1 MNRRDIV
8 ITAGFEKPD
17 IASSILRNPPSE
29 RIVRINKAVTSKLNF
44 SVTNNIKAK
53 KELQWQMHDIN
64 GIHCFLTI
72 EKCV

>member
-8 ITAGFEKPD
+8 ITAGFENPD
-17 IASSILRNPPSE
+17 IASSILRNPPRK

-53 KELQWQMHDIN
+53 KIRPRTN
-64 GIHCFLTI
+64 AISKVI
-72 EKCV
+72 EPL